1 MREFREIDETEEKKN
16 PFRFRKM
23 TPEER
28 DAIIGETEAKK
39 LNIEMVHRMYYDEDW
54 TQLEIAKHFGYKSSR
69 PIRRIFKEQG
79 WKKRSR
85 KFAIEKTHSSN
96 IETNN
101 LLRIWMSGIL
111 HTIVPRNSE
120 VSCIY
125 SIDMKNDLKLN
136 KREIRSLERHFQ
148 QIQESLNDSKETRF
162 GIVDGKIYAWKPDL
176 NPIRLENAYGEM
188 YYYFRNQEAYDK
200 YLLEVGKTLNLE
212 TKNKLGVNRLIRKL
226 VTQLSL
232 DPSGYY
238 CINPQTKRIR
248 GDHIHLLNDIS
259 GKTLT
264 DIQGDISLLTGRNGH
279 GGIRNP
285 CFPQGENLEIIISR
299 IAATALS
306 DCHLAPNG
314 LLKLGESE
322 LGRMKKVEENL
333 RKLGD
338 IELSIKHIE
347 NENLYVTYFPFIIGK
362 LLMQRGVPSGDR
374 SIQNPQLIESIR
386 TGSDMVKRAYIED
399 FVPQDGSTDGKILI
413 WQRANVLH
421 AGRKAEG
428 YGFKSDVG
436 ISEISLIKEY
446 GTRDQGEVKSITL
459 TWRKL
464 DELSN
469 HSDIITAQ
477 LANRL
482 ISIVKKNPNR
492 LMEDES
498 ELIRNW
504 GIAVKIEPL
513 VIRYYP
519 KTGRVSVAWQAW
531 TVGMI
536 HTFELFAIAP
546 PNDIKNR
553 QKIQSMILRNP
564 EKIKEA
570 SSSLK
575 KKGITF
581 ETWWNEAA

>member
-1 MREFREIDETEEKKN
+1 MREFRETDETEEEEN
-16 PFRFRKM
+16 PFRFREM

-28 DAIIGETEAKK
+28 DAILGEIESSK
-39 LNIEMVHRMYYDEDW
+39 LNIEMVHKMYFDEDW

-79 WKKRSR
+79 WKKRAR
-85 KFAIEKTHSSN
+85 KLSIEKTHSSN

-101 LLRIWMSGIL
+101 LLKSWMFEML
-111 HTIVPRNSE
+111 HTIVPRNS
-120 VSCIY
+120 VASCIY

-148 QIQESLNDSKETRF
+148 QVQESLNGCKETRY
-162 GIVDGKIYAWKPDL
+162 GIVDGNLYAWKPDL
-176 NPIRLENAYGEM
+176 NPLRLENAYSEM
-188 YYYFRNQEAYDK
+188 YYYFRNHAAYDK
-200 YLLEVGKTLNLE
+200 YLLDVGNALNLE
-212 TKNKLGVNRLIRKL
+212 TKNKLGVNRFIRKL
-226 VTQLSL
+226 VSQLSL
-232 DPSGYY
+232 EPSDYY

-259 GKTLT
+259 GKTLV
-264 DIQGDISLLTGRNGH
+264 DIQRNISLITGKNGQ
-279 GGIRNP
+279 GGIKNP
-285 CFPQGENLEIIISR
+285 RFPQDEQLEIIISR

-322 LGRMKKVEENL
+322 LDRMKKVEENL

-338 IELSIKHIE
+338 IKLSIKHVE

-362 LLMQRGVPSGDR
+362 LLMQRGLPSGDR
-374 SIQNPQLIESIR
+374 SIQNPRLIKSIR
-386 TGSDMVKRAYIED
+386 TGSDKVKRVYIED

-421 AGRKAEG
+421 AGRKTES
-428 YGFKSDVG
+428 YGFKSDVR

-446 GTRDQGEVKSITL
+446 GTRNKGEVRSITL
-459 TWRKL
+459 TLRKL

-469 HSDIITAQ
+469 QSDIITAQ
-477 LANRL
+477 HANRL

-492 LMEDES
+492 LMEDEA
-498 ELIRNW
+498 ELIRSW
-504 GIAVKIEPL
+504 SIDVKIEPL

-519 KTGRVSVAWQAW
+519 ITGRVSVTWQAW
-531 TVGMI
+531 TAGI
-536 HTFELFAIAP
+536 SNTFELFAIAP

-553 QKIQSMILRNP
+553 QKILSMITSNP
-564 EKIKEA
+564 EKINEA
-570 SSSLK
+570 ITSLR
-575 KKGITF
+575 KKGIEF
-581 ETWWNEAA
+581 EMWWKRAE